1 VDPVVVA
8 VLRGALALLFVVAAA
23 HKLRDR
29 GSFRTTLDAYA
40 VLPVPL
46 VGAIAALVPLL
57 ELAVAVLLVASR
69 TLRWGVAGAVA
80 LLGLYA
86 LAMAVN
92 LRRGRRD
99 LDCGCMGP
107 ATRSKIGPELVV
119 RNVVLI
125 AVALACLSP
134 VTPRPLGWLD
144 RATVPLAL
152 ATVAAL
158 YAASER
164 LLALAPSARALRAE
178 MRS

>member
-1 VDPVVVA
+1 MDPVVAV

-29 GSFRTTLDAYA
+29 TAFRATLDAYA
-40 VLPVPL
+40 VLPGAL
-46 VGAIAALVPLL
+46 VGAVAALVPLV
-57 ELAVAVLLVASR
+57 ELAAAVLLVAPR
-69 TLRWGVAGAVA
+69 TTSLGVALAVV
-80 LLGLYA
+80 LLATYA

-107 ATRSKIGPELVV
+107 ATRSKIGPELVA

-125 AVALACLSP
+125 AVALACLLP
-134 VTPRPLGWLD
+134 VAPRALGWLD
-144 RATVPLAL
+144 FVTVPLAL

-164 LLALAPSARALRAE
+164 LLALAPAARRLRAE
-178 MRS
+178 VRS